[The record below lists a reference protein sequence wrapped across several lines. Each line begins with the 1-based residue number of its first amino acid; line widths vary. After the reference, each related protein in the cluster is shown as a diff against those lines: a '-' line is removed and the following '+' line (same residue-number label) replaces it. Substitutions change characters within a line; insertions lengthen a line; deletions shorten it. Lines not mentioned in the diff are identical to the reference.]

1 MEKQG
6 STMAHTLLIIDDHPL
21 TRDGLALWVSRQAD
35 LVVEGQGGKLVE
47 ACQLVNA
54 HRPDVLVIGICV
66 NYGKAI
72 ELVQKIKVIH
82 AETKTVVLANND
94 DPLHAGRVVQAGAMG
109 CLSKQEPPTVIIEA
123 IRKVLG
129 GETYLSPAVQERL
142 HQDDASNSATQEK
155 PTIKPLSDREIDVLT
170 GLGRGQS
177 TNQIAAQLGL
187 SHHTIE
193 TYREKIKRKL
203 NLKNAAELW
212 HYAVH
217 WVLEHRAD

>member
-1 MEKQG
+1 
-6 STMAHTLLIIDDHPL
+6 MAHSVLIIDDHPL
-21 TRDGLALWVSRQAD
+21 TRDGLALWMSREAD
-35 LVVEGQGGKLVE
+35 ITVEGEGGKLVE

-54 HRPDVLVIGICV
+54 HRPDLVIIGICV
-66 NYGKAI
+66 NYGQAI
-72 ELVQKIKVIH
+72 DLVQKIKVIH

-94 DPLHAGRVVQAGAMG
+94 DPRHAGRVVQAGAMG
-109 CLSKQEPPTVIIEA
+109 CVSKQEPPPVIIDA
-123 IRKVLG
+123 VRKVLG
-129 GETYLSPAVQERL
+129 GEKYLSPAAQQRLQLENGDGHSAQEPPK
-142 HQDDASNSATQEK
+142 T
-155 PTIKPLSDREIDVLT
+155 KPLSDREIDVLT
-170 GLGRGQS
+170 GLGRGLS

-217 WVLEHRAD
+217 WVLEHRSD